1 MSEVA
6 GGHQNA
12 PQEKLLEIRK
22 LRLTQAVKALVP
34 IYGPMSSAEQ
44 KLSDPND
51 PNSDLVVTVR
61 LGGNLIKLT
70 CGINNS
76 TPVFEQLEPKHFAI
90 GPMLISEV
98 DGVRFEYENL
108 IKDVQA
114 KIDSLLKLVE

>member
-1 MSEVA
+1 MSEVQ

-22 LRLTQAVKALVP
+22 LRLTQAVRALVP
-34 IYGPMSSAEQ
+34 IYGPMSSVEQ

-76 TPVFEQLEPKHFAI
+76 TPVFEQLEPKHFAT

-98 DGVRFEYENL
+98 DGVRFEYEKL
-108 IKDVQA
+108 IKNVQA
-114 KIDSLLKLVE
+114 RVTALLESIE